1 MTRQTTDVIRA
12 NMPFLI
18 HAECIKRKCVM
29 TSFKVVD
36 VASDF
41 AMVYLKFA
49 ESFANRDK
57 ALDWAV
63 RAGARKAIAL
73 ALGGK

>member
-18 HAECIKRKCVM
+18 HAETIKRKCVI
-29 TSFKVVD
+29 TSAKNVS
-36 VASDF
+36 VAADF

-73 ALGGK
+73 ARGGK